1 MKKIKFLLLAVTML
15 FAVGAFAQTKIGY
28 IRVNDVMGLFPE
40 IQKVNLDTV
49 GQQYVQD
56 TIVPHVK
63 YKDEEYKKKIEEWG
77 DTTKPMSVRNIIM
90 QDVQKLQQELQGY
103 ESYVQEYYEAA
114 RQRFLQPFY
123 KKVTDA
129 VNAVAK
135 EKGYTHVFSTDVL
148 LVAPESDNLFKPVI
162 DKLGLKIPEQPKA
175 PGAK

>member
-40 IQKVNLDTV
+40 IQKVKMDTI
-49 GQQYVQD
+49 GQQLVQD
-56 TIVPHVK
+56 SIMPDVN
-63 YKDEEYKKKIEEWG
+63 YKQQEYQKKLEELG
-77 DTTKPMSVRNIIM
+77 DTTKPVNVRNLIM
-90 QDVQKLQQELQGY
+90 ADVQKRQAELEDYRNYIQQVY
-103 ESYVQEYYEAA
+103 EMAQ
-114 RQRFLQPFY
+114 QQFLQPFY
-123 KKVTDA
+123 KKVNDA

-148 LVAPESDNLFKPVI
+148 LVAPEADNLFKLVI